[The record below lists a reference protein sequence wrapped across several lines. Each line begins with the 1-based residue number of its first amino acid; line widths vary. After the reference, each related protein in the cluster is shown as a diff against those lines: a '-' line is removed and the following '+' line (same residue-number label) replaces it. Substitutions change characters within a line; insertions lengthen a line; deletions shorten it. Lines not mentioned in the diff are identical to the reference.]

1 MKDFIIECCE
11 LYLEYFPDDSWE
23 DAMTCI
29 TTDCEVSRH
38 IQRKVLE
45 RVVTRRRAHKLFE
58 KEIKNANRI

>member
-1 MKDFIIECCE
+1 MKDFVIECCE
-11 LYLEYFPDDSWE
+11 LYLQYFPYDTWE

-45 RVVTRRRAHKLFE
+45 RVITRRDHKLFE
-58 KEIKNANRI
+58 KEVTNANHI